1 MKKKNRALLVPFVLW
16 AAIFIVLPLLM
27 IVYYGVTV
35 EVTPPYEE
43 IVQADGSVAF
53 ACPGIRW
60 PVR

>member
-1 MKKKNRALLVPFVLW
+1 MKGASALKKKNRALLVPFVLW

-43 IVQADGSVAF
+43 IVQA
-53 ACPGIRW
+53 
-60 PVR
+60 